1 MSVNVN
7 FKLVKNDISD
17 ILKSNSHVA
26 EDFCQVEFFPSFAW
40 KNTNIC
46 LIGVLKIKEMDL
58 KSVNFVF
65 LKKIMI
71 CLSLWCFAL
80 MITYMLTQII
90 LLLLM
95 ILTVWCRA
103 FG

>member
-1 MSVNVN
+1 MLVSLNVN

-46 LIGVLKIKEMDL
+46 LIGVLETKEMDL

-71 CLSLWCFAL
+71 CINDYLHVNS
-80 MITYMLTQII
+80 II

-95 ILTVWCRA
+95 ILTVWYRA